1 MFQKDE
7 FQTYFVETLG
17 GKSTT
22 FPSYRSYLKRI
33 DELCGGLD
41 ELIQQNGLQ
50 GTRDWAKAQTTGP
63 FEKYGADARS
73 ILNSYL
79 GFISSSDSL
88 PPATENPQ
96 IETGQPPQFKV
107 EKEMQLAIR
116 SDLNAVEQG
125 LVAIDDG
132 IEVTTAVGRIDIL
145 ARDTDGTA
153 VVIELKVGACPVGA
167 IEQVLGY
174 AHALSEER
182 NEPTRAILIAGSF
195 NPRHLAA
202 SAKVPDLRLATYK
215 YHMTFEP
222 AA

>member
-1 MFQKDE
+1 MFQKAE
-7 FQTYFVETLG
+7 FETYFVDTLG
-17 GKSTT
+17 GKPTT

-33 DELCGGLD
+33 DELSGGLD
-41 ELIQQNGLQ
+41 EFIQQNGIQ
-50 GTRDWAKAQTTGP
+50 GTRDWAKAQNAGP
-63 FEKYGADARS
+63 FEKYSSDARS
-73 ILNSYL
+73 VLNSYL

-88 PPATENPQ
+88 PQASDSPPS
-96 IETGQPPQFKV
+96 ETAQSPQFKV

-116 SDLNAVEQG
+116 SDLNAVEPA

-145 ARDTDGTA
+145 ARDANGTL
-153 VVIELKVGACPVGA
+153 VVIELKVGACPAGA

-195 NPRHLAA
+195 NARLLAA

-222 AA
+222 VA